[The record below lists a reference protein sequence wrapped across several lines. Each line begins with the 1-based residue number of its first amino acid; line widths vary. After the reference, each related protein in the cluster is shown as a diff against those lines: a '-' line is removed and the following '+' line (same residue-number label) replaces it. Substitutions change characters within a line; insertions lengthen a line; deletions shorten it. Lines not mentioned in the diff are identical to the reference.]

1 MNTTA
6 DIVLHVQEAVA
17 NEVARAEAAGAPSP
31 ARGGGSA
38 TASPGR
44 GGAAHPQGRGRA
56 FSPEETARYDSLVHA
71 MQRDSATYCDE
82 PENAEDFQR
91 WRGGFDL
98 GARRREV
105 EGIMRGNS
113 FMAELH
119 HRIVPLIVDYEAF
132 WTRYF
137 YRLHCLEVAEGFVPP
152 QELEGGG
159 RGGEDGG
166 STLPSPPSDGEAD
179 EIAENL
185 KGSSLLDESEDS
197 AAEVGLVAVASPVPS
212 SSAHSDAE
220 PETGADAEEHATDST
235 LSPVS
240 AALSP
245 ALRARGFAP
254 DSEVEAAT
262 ASDSS
267 TGPEWCVVKEGRRK
281 STAASGGYG
290 DGEAPPPPESPP
302 PQAADVPGVK
312 GGDPPSTSPSD
323 GGGAQGSGREEDDD
337 DIDED
342 WGEI

>member
-44 GGAAHPQGRGRA
+44 GGAAHPQGRGSA
-56 FSPEETARYDSLVHA
+56 FSPEEAARYDSLVHA

-82 PENAEDFQR
+82 PENAGDFQL

-105 EGIMRGNS
+105 EGIMRANS

-152 QELEGGG
+152 QEVEGGG

-179 EIAENL
+179 EVAKSL

-197 AAEVGLVAVASPVPS
+197 AAEVGLVAVASPAPS

-220 PETGADAEEHATDST
+220 PETGADAEEPASDST

-240 AALSP
+240 ATLSP
-245 ALRARGFAP
+245 ALRAARGFAP

-267 TGPEWCVVKEGRRK
+267 TGPEWCVVKEGRGK
-281 STAASGGYG
+281 ATAAAAAGV
-290 DGEAPPPPESPP
+290 APESPP
-302 PQAADVPGVK
+302 PQADDVPGAE

-323 GGGAQGSGREEDDD
+323 GGGTPGAAGEEEDD